1 MVVSFLATSA
11 CSAVIMGNVLS
22 EVRSAWPGS
31 TRFLKYCGLT
41 TSTLQVQSNFIPG
54 FPFCIPFD
62 VPSYLYAFWI
72 PILAFESL
80 LCGMAL
86 FRGFQ
91 AFHYRQSVFQSGR
104 HLVTLLLRDSIVYF
118 LMWATV
124 VFVLSPSNNVDDSI
138 FITYLTN
145 LLLWSTGQVSSSSI
159 NYLWHVLLTPLAD
172 WTDRNPRRIH
182 GSNVLC
188 NGQSAY
194 PQRPAYEASNGT
206 EHATQREKYFSSSLD
221 YPYYGQDSE
230 HGCFR

>member
-22 EVRSAWPGS
+22 EV
-31 TRFLKYCGLT
+31 TM
-41 TSTLQVQSNFIPG
+41 QSNFIPG
-54 FPFCIPFD
+54 LPFCIPFD
-62 VPSYLYAFWI
+62 VPGYLYAFWI

-118 LMWATV
+118 LI
-124 VFVLSPSNNVDDSI
+124 I

-145 LLLWSTGQVSSSSI
+145 LLLWSTGQIGLIEIPAAFTVAMSCVMGNRLI
-159 NYLWHVLLTPLAD
+159 LNV
-172 WTDRNPRRIH
+172 RRMKREMEQGI
-182 GSNVLC
+182 
-188 NGQSAY
+188 Q
-194 PQRPAYEASNGT
+194 
-206 EHATQREKYFSSSLD
+206 QREKSIFHLPLTTNISRTPSMVVFAKEPMSPLS
-221 YPYYGQDSE
+221 PDSQSE
-230 HGCFR
+230 FEFVEMRDMEGYHTPQRHIVTI